1 MTMWGGA
8 RALAV
13 VLLLAA
19 VPAGGCAG
27 DRASEPPDPVAG
39 VHLEAPA
46 WQPCGQHGAE
56 CATLPVPLDWAA
68 PDGERI
74 TLSLTRQRAR
84 KPEQRIG
91 PLFFN
96 PGGPGGAP
104 VLGVRDFPHI
114 VFSDD
119 LRDRFDLIGLD
130 PRGVGESRPAITCPI
145 PPVSQE
151 VTQFPS
157 TAAEFEALSAYNRKV
172 GTECRKATGPLL
184 EHVDSVSAARDIEA
198 VRRVLGEEQLSWLGL
213 SYGTLLGA
221 TYARLYPDRIRAAVL
236 DGPVDH
242 ATPAGQFFLDETRS
256 AEDSF
261 AGFAEWC
268 RADTTCPLQGRDIR
282 ADYRDL
288 LDRAA
293 RQPVPAKDDPDGVTA
308 EQIGMGTYAMLTMR
322 TGWTELAEAIAAA
335 ISPAPDAAAL
345 GALTAAGSDKAA
357 YRAIMCHDFPS
368 DIRDFAD
375 FAARLATARGEAPIT
390 RGYVEGADVQAGCL
404 GWPIVAA
411 NPTGPVEV
419 RGAAPIMIVAGTH
432 DPATPQ
438 QWGAAMVR
446 QIQDSFLVTWDG
458 FGHTAYLNDP
468 ATVRREIAYLI
479 DPTTRP

>member
-1 MTMWGGA
+1 MWGGT

-13 VLLLAA
+13 VLLLAVA
-19 VPAGGCAG
+19 VLSGGCTE
-27 DRASEPPDPVAG
+27 DRGSEPQDPVAG
-39 VHLEAPA
+39 VQLEAPV

-74 TLSLTRQRAR
+74 TLALTRQRAR

-104 VLGVRDFPHI
+104 VLGVRDFPHV
-114 VFSDD
+114 VFPDD

-130 PRGVGESRPAITCPI
+130 PRGVGESRPAITCPV
-145 PPVSQE
+145 PPVSQQ
-151 VTQFPS
+151 VTQFPA
-157 TAAEFEALSAYNRKV
+157 TTAEFEALSAYNRNV
-172 GTECRKATGPLL
+172 GIECRKATGPLL
-184 EHVDSVSAARDIEA
+184 EHVDSISAARDIEA

-221 TYARLYPDRIRAAVL
+221 TFAQLYPERIRAAVL

-242 ATPAGQFFLDETRS
+242 AVTAGQFFLDETRS

-268 RADTTCPLQGRDIR
+268 RTDTTCPLQGRDIR
-282 ADYRDL
+282 ADYREL

-293 RQPVPAKDDPDGVTA
+293 RQPVPAEDDPDGVTA
-308 EQIGMGTYAMLTMR
+308 EQIGMGTYAMLTVR
-322 TGWTELAEAIAAA
+322 AEWPGLAGAIAAA
-335 ISPAPDAAAL
+335 IAPTPDAAAL

-375 FAARLATARGEAPIT
+375 FTARLSTARGDAPTT

-419 RGAAPIMIVAGTH
+419 RGAAPIMIVAGAH

-438 QWGAAMVR
+438 QWGAAMAR
-446 QIQDSFLVTWDG
+446 QIQDSFVVTWEG
-458 FGHTAYLNDP
+458 FGHTAYHNDP
-468 ATVRREIAYLI
+468 ATTRREIAYLI
-479 DPTTRP
+479 DPTTKP